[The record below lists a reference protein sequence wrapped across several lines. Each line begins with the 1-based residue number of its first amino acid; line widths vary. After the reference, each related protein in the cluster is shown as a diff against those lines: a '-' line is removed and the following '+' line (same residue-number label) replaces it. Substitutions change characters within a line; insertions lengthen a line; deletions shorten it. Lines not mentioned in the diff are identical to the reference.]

1 MAADH
6 RRCTP
11 GGSSGA
17 DVAPRPDDGPGRAAR
32 GVNPLTCDAGPA
44 PAPVTVEAVFTR
56 LLTPRWVL
64 LHLLVAALFVA
75 TFFLGYWQLTKAENG
90 GGAVNWSY
98 ALQWP
103 LYGFMG
109 LWFYVRMGREELH
122 RDPDEDEP
130 GNAVVLYQR
139 PRVDTT
145 GDPELAAYNAY
156 LAELNERALGQRSAG
171 NGR

>member
-1 MAADH
+1 VY
-6 RRCTP
+6 
-11 GGSSGA
+11 S
-17 DVAPRPDDGPGRAAR
+17 
-32 GVNPLTCDAGPA
+32 
-44 PAPVTVEAVFTR
+44 R

-75 TFFLGYWQLTKAENG
+75 TFFLGYWQLTKAEAG

-109 LWFYVRMGREELH
+109 LWFYVRMVRIELH
-122 RDPDEDEP
+122 RDPDEDQP

-139 PRVDTT
+139 PRIDTT
-145 GDPELAAYNAY
+145 GDPELARRAQRAGPRT
-156 LAELNERALGQRSAG
+156 AERRQWPLSGPRPPATRNRRSPRPCSATA
-171 NGR
+171 

>member
-1 MAADH
+1 MY
-6 RRCTP
+6 
-11 GGSSGA
+11 S
-17 DVAPRPDDGPGRAAR
+17 
-32 GVNPLTCDAGPA
+32 
-44 PAPVTVEAVFTR
+44 R
-56 LLTPRWVL
+56 LLTPKWLL

-75 TFFLGYWQLTKAENG
+75 TFFLGYWQLTKAEAG

-109 LWFYVRMGREELH
+109 LWFYLRMVRIELH
-122 RDPDEDEP
+122 RDPDDDAP
-130 GNAVVLYQR
+130 GSAVVLYQR
-139 PRVDTT
+139 PRIDTS

>member
-1 MAADH
+1 MP
-6 RRCTP
+6 P
-11 GGSSGA
+11 GVRG
-17 DVAPRPDDGPGRAAR
+17 GRTERA
-32 GVNPLTCDAGPA
+32 VPGPA
-44 PAPVTVEAVFTR
+44 STVAGVLPR

-90 GGAVNWSY
+90 GGVVNWSY

-109 LWFYVRMGREELH
+109 LFFYGKMVKVELN

-130 GNAVVLYQR
+130 GQDVVLYQR
-139 PRVDTT
+139 PRIDTT
-145 GDPELAAYNAY
+145 GDPELAAYNRY
-156 LAELNERALGQRSAG
+156 LAELNEKALR
-171 NGR
+171 GRDVG

>member
-1 MAADH
+1 MPSGVRGCSAEQAV
-6 RRCTP
+6 P
-11 GGSSGA
+11 GPPST
-17 DVAPRPDDGPGRAAR
+17 VA
-32 GVNPLTCDAGPA
+32 GVLP
-44 PAPVTVEAVFTR
+44 R

-64 LHLLVAALFVA
+64 LHLLITAVFVA

-109 LWFYVRMGREELH
+109 LFFYGKMVKVELN

-130 GNAVVLYQR
+130 GQDVVLYQR
-139 PRVDTT
+139 PRIDTT
-145 GDPELAAYNAY
+145 GDPELAAYNRY
-156 LAELNERALGQRSAG
+156 LAELNEKALR
-171 NGR
+171 GRDVG